1 MRKKPLILFIT
12 TFLIG
17 FLIGDFESKKLK
29 IKINDLKIKYFT
41 KQDLKLDKDSKSD
54 NKKIIKANSYE
65 LAVEEIL
72 SFELASNDLPYYVL
86 RTAGFQINK
95 IKGQYDYKLFFQDGQ
110 IVTPEKIEKI
120 KLPQTIIYSAYNE
133 NRNVFHG
140 GLKSV
145 FSLDG
150 KDFGLI
156 SNNSLDCDYLSVIEL
171 SSNNILFKGNCL
183 PKGEDPD
190 FNGSGG
196 AYFFHKENLY
206 LTIGTPT
213 ANGEKI
219 NMLAQD
225 KKSIYGKIL
234 KINKNDLLRNKNIE
248 YEIFSVGHRNPQ
260 GLVKISDK
268 IFSTEHGPQGG
279 DEINLITKN
288 NNYGWPLIS
297 YGTRYEDG
305 KSYKFNGDNINFI
318 DPLFSFVPSIA
329 PSSLGECP
337 KNLANFY
344 MSNICLM
351 SLSLREQSL
360 FIILLDKK
368 NNSVRS
374 IEKIQLNNRMRHFG
388 SNLDGSIFF
397 DNNNFFISTDD
408 LTILKVNFLNFR

>member
-1 MRKKPLILFIT
+1 MRIKLLISYILI
-12 TFLIG
+12 FLIG

-29 IKINDLKIKYFT
+29 LKINDLKIKYFT
-41 KQDLKLDKDSKSD
+41 KQDLKLDNDNKSS

-72 SFELASNDLPYYVL
+72 SLKLVTNDLPYYVL

-95 IKGQYDYKLFFQDGQ
+95 IKEQYDYKLFFQDGQ
-110 IVTPEKIEKI
+110 IVSSEKIEKI
-120 KLPQTIIYSAYNE
+120 KLPQTIIYSAYDK

-145 FSLDG
+145 FSLNG
-150 KDFGLI
+150 KDFGII
-156 SNNSLDCDYLSVIEL
+156 SNNFLDCDYLSVIEL
-171 SSNNILFKGNCL
+171 LSNNILFKGDCL
-183 PKGEDPD
+183 PKGNDPD

-196 AYFFHKENLY
+196 AYFFDKENLY

-213 ANGEKI
+213 SNGEKI

-234 KINKNDLLRNKNIE
+234 KINKNDLLKKENIE
-248 YEIFSVGHRNPQ
+248 YEIFSLGHRNPQ
-260 GLVKISDK
+260 GLVKIEDK

-305 KSYKFNGDNINFI
+305 KSYKFSGNNINFT

-344 MSNICLM
+344 KPNICLM

-360 FIILLDKK
+360 LIILLDKK
-368 NNSVRS
+368 NNNVLN
-374 IEKIQLNNRMRHFG
+374 IEKILFNTRMRHFG

-408 LTILKVNFLNFR
+408 LTVLKVNFLNFR